1 MKRELGPQAPNDTQQ
16 LVVLSQTF
24 LSSQRYGLV
33 VNNYSD
39 VAYLEAGAQS
49 RCHFA
54 AKLTP
59 SLLLYVDDAHAPLQ

>member
-1 MKRELGPQAPNDTQQ
+1 MCPNKMMIRTLLKRELGPQAPNDTQQ

-39 VAYLEAGAQS
+39 VAYLEACA
-49 RCHFA
+49 
-54 AKLTP
+54 
-59 SLLLYVDDAHAPLQ
+59 